1 MIQLYGDT
9 LNVDELAA
17 GTVQTI
23 TETPKQVDEEK
34 ELQKLRM
41 DGLAF
46 QQRCERKFQEFSYAL
61 KAIDTKHL
69 KAMALRHDAL
79 AELYQAL
86 HTKQIVC
93 SEAAFYARNAKTLTE
108 AQRAKLFDAAFM
120 VLDTDDK
127 KVALW
132 AMMPIKDMVKELIEN
147 HTKMAKTIARTL
159 ESKLE
164 PDYD

>member
-9 LNVDELAA
+9 LNVDELSTGDAKLE
-17 GTVQTI
+17 
-23 TETPKQVDEEK
+23 TETPEPLTEDK
-34 ELQKLRM
+34 ELQKMRT

-46 QQRCERKFQEFSYAL
+46 QQRCERKFQEFSNAL
-61 KAIDTKHL
+61 RAIDTKHL

-93 SEAAFYARNAKTLTE
+93 SEAAFYARNAKTLTDT
-108 AQRAKLFDAAFM
+108 QRAKLFDAAIM
-120 VLDTDDK
+120 VLDTDDR

-132 AMMPIKDMVKELIEN
+132 AMMPVKDLVKELIEN
-147 HTKMAKTIARTL
+147 HTKMTKAIARTL

-164 PDYD
+164 PEYD